1 MVLYLVYIAI
11 CFAFLWGI
19 TQAFPDFKRSIYLS
33 GWVFCTAVY
42 LFLVLYNPGY

>member
-1 MVLYLVYIAI
+1 MILYLVYIAF

-19 TQAFPDFKRSIYLS
+19 TQAFPDFKHSIYIG

-42 LFLVLYNPGY
+42 LFLVLYNPRY